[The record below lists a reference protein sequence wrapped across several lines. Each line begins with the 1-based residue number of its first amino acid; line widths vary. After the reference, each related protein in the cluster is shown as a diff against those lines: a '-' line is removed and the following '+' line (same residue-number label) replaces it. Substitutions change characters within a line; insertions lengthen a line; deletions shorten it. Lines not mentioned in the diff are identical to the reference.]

1 MRVNNNKNNKN
12 NKSNELRATSCLT
25 IRESRT
31 GYFEPCSYAFY
42 AIPTRLYVSTDHKI
56 FDREHLMSLFS
67 VQGFLLSLK
76 QTLRLEVLKEHV
88 QKSEWYTVHRDAQTE
103 T

>member
-1 MRVNNNKNNKN
+1 MRVNNNKN

-56 FDREHLMSLFS
+56 W